1 MTGDSLREKSWQ
13 LLEPEGFSSGFAI
26 DLLKGGKNN
35 RVYRVSSGDKKAL
48 LKSYFQHPGDPRDRL
63 NTEFEFSSFAW
74 SSGLRCIPR
83 PIAKD
88 SESGLALYEFVDG
101 ERLDANELTTEAVQ
115 AAIDFFKELNR
126 HRTKA
131 EAAEVRTASEACFS
145 LACHIQLVDN
155 RVSRLLAAI
164 EQMSLNPSA
173 EEFIR
178 FKLLKAWT
186 LVSANASKL
195 IDQLGLLY
203 TAEIEPEKRRLSPSD
218 FGFHNALR
226 RTSGEICFLDFEYS
240 GWDDV
245 AKTACDFFLQPAIP
259 VPAAYFNNFVDE
271 LVEEFD
277 DKHLQKE
284 RIRVLLPVYHV
295 KWACI
300 LLNDFL
306 PVEGERRSFSMG
318 AAEDEQRKASQ
329 LRLAERV
336 LRQVECAEE
345 RYFCRT

>member
-1 MTGDSLREKSWQ
+1 MTDDSLRETSWQ
-13 LLEPEGFSSGFAI
+13 LLEPEGFSFSFAV

-48 LKSYFQHPGDPRDRL
+48 LKSYFRHPGDPRDRL
-63 NTEFEFSSFAW
+63 STEFEFSSFAW

-83 PIAKD
+83 PISRD

-101 ERLDANELTTEAVQ
+101 EKLDANQLTRETIQ
-115 AAIDFFKELNR
+115 AAADFFKELNR

-131 EAAEVRTASEACFS
+131 EATLVRPASEACFS
-145 LACHIQLVDN
+145 LASHIQLTDK
-155 RVSRLLAAI
+155 RIGRLLAAI
-164 EQMSLNPSA
+164 EQTALEPSA

-178 FKLLKAWT
+178 SKLLKAWT
-186 LVSANASKL
+186 QVSANASQLIAKL
-195 IDQLGLLY
+195 DLPY
-203 TAEIEPEKRRLSPSD
+203 TAEIEPAKRRLSPSD

-259 VPAAYFNNFVDE
+259 VSAAYFNSFVDE
-271 LVEEFD
+271 LIEEFD
-277 DKHLQKE
+277 NKHLERE

-318 AAEDEQRKASQ
+318 AEEDQQRRSSQ
-329 LRLAERV
+329 LLLSEKV
-336 LRQVECAEE
+336 LQQVECAHE
-345 RYFCRT
+345 RFFCRT